1 MYRRQ
6 SVQANSFMLRSLQ
19 PGGAKLMLGEGRG
32 GWTESF
38 WSYLGW
44 KVACIVPEAAY
55 RSPAFN
61 STAFAVVGWWPRCR
75 DASQDSS
82 LSSRHGLKWETA
94 HRAAICLLD
103 SDLPGKYICSRIWSC
118 REKLQRTGDQLP
130 KSSWNNHTEINLY
143 QERTAVLLQ
152 DEFSSAIFCHATFPV
167 LHLVAIQPRASW
179 QPWVGLAHCIGLS
192 YPALLPGRPT

>member
-6 SVQANSFMLRSLQ
+6 SLLAISFMLRSLQ

-32 GWTESF
+32 GWPES
-38 WSYLGW
+38 WSYLGLHSP
-44 KVACIVPEAAY
+44 KAAC

-61 STAFAVVGWWPRCR
+61 STCSDGPVTEVQKCQPGFIAVIQAWFEMRNRAQRAQSACWILTCLINIYAVGF
-75 DASQDSS
+75 
-82 LSSRHGLKWETA
+82 
-94 HRAAICLLD
+94 
-103 SDLPGKYICSRIWSC
+103 WSC

-152 DEFSSAIFCHATFPV
+152 DKFSSAIFCHATFPV
-167 LHLVAIQPRASW
+167 AIHLVAIQPRASW
-179 QPWVGLAHCIGLS
+179 QPWAVLAHCIGLS
-192 YPALLPGRPT
+192 HPGLLPGRPT

>member
-38 WSYLGW
+38 WSYSGW
-44 KVACIVPEAAY
+44 KVACIAQKQHTGPQ
-55 RSPAFN
+55 P
-61 STAFAVVGWWPRCR
+61 STAQHLQWWVGDRGAEMPARIHRCHPGMVWNEK
-75 DASQDSS
+75 Q
-82 LSSRHGLKWETA
+82 

-179 QPWVGLAHCIGLS
+179 QPWVVLAYCIGLS

>member
-19 PGGAKLMLGEGRG
+19 PDGANLMLGEGRG

-44 KVACIVPEAAY
+44 KVACVVPEAAY

-75 DASQDSS
+75 DASQDSL
-82 LSSRHGLKWETA
+82 LSSRHGLKWETEQQSA
-94 HRAAICLLD
+94 CWILTCLVNIYAVEFGAAGRSYRGLGISCQKAAETITLKSICTKRGQQFCCRTNLVVLFSAMLL
-103 SDLPGKYICSRIWSC
+103 SPCSISLP
-118 REKLQRTGDQLP
+118 
-130 KSSWNNHTEINLY
+130 SSLEP
-143 QERTAVLLQ
+143 AG
-152 DEFSSAIFCHATFPV
+152 SP
-167 LHLVAIQPRASW
+167 
-179 QPWVGLAHCIGLS
+179 GLS
-192 YPALLPGRPT
+192 WHTA